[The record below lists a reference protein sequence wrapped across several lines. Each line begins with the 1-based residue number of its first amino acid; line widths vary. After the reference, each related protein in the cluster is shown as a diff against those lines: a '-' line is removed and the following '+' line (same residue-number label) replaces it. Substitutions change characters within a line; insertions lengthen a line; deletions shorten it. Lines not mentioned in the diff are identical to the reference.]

1 MAGAPEVLRIA
12 AEQSA
17 LGEVTE
23 FVRAGG
29 RDAGFSAERLDELDL
44 IVEELFVNVARYAYR
59 GGGSGVV
66 ELRYAVPGDGLLRVE
81 IADQGAAYDPL
92 QLAEPDLT
100 AKLAERKVGGLGV
113 FLVRR
118 YANALRYRRDDG
130 WNRLEFEMKAVG

>member
-1 MAGAPEVLRIA
+1 MPGLSEVLRVS

-17 LGEVTE
+17 LGQVTE
-23 FVRAGG
+23 FIRAGG
-29 RDAGFSAERLDELDL
+29 RGAGFSAERLDELDL

-59 GGGSGVV
+59 GGGSGVA
-66 ELRYAVPGDGLLRVE
+66 ELRYSLPAEGLLRVE
-81 IADQGAAYDPL
+81 IADQGEAYDPL

-118 YANALRYRRDDG
+118 YADALRYRRDDG
-130 WNRLEFEMKAVG
+130 WNRLEFEMKAAG